1 MATQLS
7 VRWARQFTMAIDA
20 LRRTA
25 WLGGEHGDSHD
36 EFDPI
41 GWHLTLAIEGAL
53 VAAVRTTIGPPSA
66 LQAWSAGRA
75 PVPHGAGVAEITRGV
90 VASSVRGL
98 GLYSLA
104 MLETVL
110 RVRALGAT
118 SATAAIEPH
127 FVGRRF
133 LTGLGFVAKGDPV
146 VFDDRPRR
154 GTLVQCLVLMVE
166 PGAERAWK
174 ASREALVQRLAERG
188 YHVDSSLPPAPP
200 ATPSTARVA

>member
-1 MATQLS
+1 MARELT
-7 VRWARQFTMAIDA
+7 VRWAPAFTMAIDA
-20 LRRTA
+20 LRRTE
-25 WLGGEHGDSHD
+25 WLGGDHGDSHD

-41 GWHLTLAIEGAL
+41 SWHLTLSIEGEL
-53 VAAVRTTIGPPSA
+53 VAAVRTTVGPPSA
-66 LQAWSAGRA
+66 LQSWSEGRA

-98 GLYSLA
+98 GLYSLT

-133 LTGLGFVAKGDPV
+133 LTGLGFVPKGDPV

-154 GTLVQCLVLMVE
+154 GTLVQCLALVVE
-166 PGAERAWK
+166 PGAEGAWK
-174 ASREALVQRLAERG
+174 ASRETLVQRLTERG
-188 YHVDSSLPPAPP
+188 YHVDSGVPPAS
-200 ATPSTARVA
+200 TTARVA